1 MPKTNGFTFRATGI
15 PRPQGS
21 KDQFGRE
28 ACRDVKP
35 WRYDIKCAC
44 ENARPEGWDKTRR
57 IGISVVFTFSRP
69 KKHYKLNGELREDAP
84 YYVVSRKGDL
94 DKLCRALGDAL
105 TGIAYDDDDQ
115 VVNLYAS
122 KRYCTEDEDPGAIV
136 SILSLPT

>member
-44 ENARPEGWDKTRR
+44 EDARPEGWDKTRR

>member
-44 ENARPEGWDKTRR
+44 EDARPEGWDKTRR

-136 SILSLPT
+136 TILSLPT